1 MSTVMATRGT
11 IIKTPDATPG
21 LVMVNGAQ
29 KSFTLE
35 GVWRSQVAPATNMT
49 VDVEMD
55 EGGAVTGITA
65 VDSQKLAKEK
75 FDQIGSIAQQ
85 QGKEAAEIAK
95 QGVGA
100 LATRMGT
107 AALVA
112 TVIVWV
118 AWFFLPFAKIE
129 FFLLNRTLTLWDFLA
144 LDMTNPQSP
153 TGSRGFLGVLGMLCL
168 VAPVARPFV
177 QHARAR
183 FLNAAPLAFVL
194 VGYLLVYLRFSGGAG
209 DVDENATLAEMA
221 AGIQREAAKA
231 LLESMSIS
239 AAAIVL
245 VGAAAYLAF
254 LGLREKRS

>member
-1 MSTVMATRGT
+1 MSVVLTSRGT
-11 IIKTPDATPG
+11 VIKIPDATPG
-21 LVMVNGAQ
+21 LVIVNGVQ

-35 GVWRSQVAPATNMT
+35 GVWRSPVAPAPNMT
-49 VDVEMD
+49 VDVELD
-55 EGGAVTGITA
+55 GSGSVVGISA

-75 FDQIGSIAQQ
+75 FDQIGNLAQQ

-107 AALVA
+107 VALVA

-129 FFLLNRTLTLWDFLA
+129 FFLLNRTLTFWEFLA

-153 TGSRGFLGVLGMLCL
+153 TGSRGILGLLGMLCL

-177 QHARAR
+177 QHAKAR
-183 FLNAAPLAFVL
+183 FLNAAPLAFVIA
-194 VGYLLVYLRFSGGAG
+194 GYLLVYLRFSGGADDIG
-209 DVDENATLAEMA
+209 ENPTIAQMQ
-221 AGIQREAAKA
+221 AGIQAEAAKA

-239 AAAIVL
+239 PAAIVL
-245 VGAAAYLAF
+245 AIAAGYLAF
-254 LGLREKRS
+254 LGLRDRS

>member
-1 MSTVMATRGT
+1 MSMVTSRGT
-11 IIKTPDATPG
+11 IIKVPDATRG
-21 LVMVNGAQ
+21 LVIVNGTQ

-35 GVWRSQVAPATNMT
+35 GVWRSPVAPAPNMT
-49 VDVEMD
+49 VDVEVD
-55 EGGAVTGITA
+55 VAGAVIGITA

-75 FDQIGSIAQQ
+75 FDQIGSLAQQ

-100 LATRMGT
+100 LATRMGK
-107 AALVA
+107 AALIA
-112 TVIVWV
+112 TVVLWI
-118 AWFFLPFAKIE
+118 AWFLLPFVKIE
-129 FFLLNRTLTLWDFLA
+129 FFLLNRTLTFWEFLA

-153 TGSRGFLGVLGMLCL
+153 VGSRGLVGLLGMLCL

-177 QHARAR
+177 QHAKAR
-183 FLNAAPLAFVL
+183 FLNAAPLAFIL

-231 LLESMSIS
+231 LLDSMSIS
-239 AAAIVL
+239 PAAIVL
-245 VGAAAYLAF
+245 VAAAAYLAF
-254 LGLREKRS
+254 IGLREKRS